1 MKVNVLVPNEDFVVQ
16 QRADLQNL
24 LAQPSDKEA
33 RPCPKCTVLCPCS
46 KSVTCTCLCSP
57 TCRYCPTRMSSE
69 PDRYPIEEKIVPLV
83 YAFNT
88 ARVTPP
94 CWSCEGHV
102 NETDG
107 EIQKYPRVWF
117 YSRSVL
123 YPRLVAEHVDSL
135 LFKKSIAHAWC
146 VRVLSWANSLDT
158 RFCIEPSL
166 SPNEKASL
174 PALQK
179 EVNVI
184 AETLNAGIREKASV
198 YLRAM
203 PAVR

>member
-1 MKVNVLVPNEDFVVQ
+1 MKVNVLVPDDDDVARQRGDLED
-16 QRADLQNL
+16 L
-24 LAQPSDKEA
+24 LAQLSDKEA
-33 RPCPKCTVLCPCS
+33 RPCPGCTVPCSCS
-46 KSVTCTCLCSP
+46 KSITCTCLCSP
-57 TCRYCPTRMSSE
+57 ACSHCPTRMSSE

-88 ARVTPP
+88 VRVTPP
-94 CWSCEGHV
+94 CWSCEGHL
-102 NETDG
+102 NESDG
-107 EIQKYPRVWF
+107 EIHKFPRVWF

-123 YPRLVAEHVDSL
+123 YPRLVAEHVDGL

-146 VRVLSWANSLDT
+146 VRVLSWASSLDT

-166 SPNEKASL
+166 SLDEKPSLSELQNEVK
-174 PALQK
+174 
-179 EVNVI
+179 VI

-203 PAVR
+203 PALR